1 MNNTIKNLIG
11 WVILGVI
18 AIVAIAEV
26 WVIGNAI
33 YRHATEPKKEVAT
46 VDYSDSALLIWAYW
60 LMSQNNMN
68 NWSIS
73 K

>member
-1 MNNTIKNLIG
+1 MNNTIKNLVG
-11 WVILGVI
+11 WFILGVI
-18 AIVAIAEV
+18 AIVAITEV

-33 YRHATEPKKEVAT
+33 YHHATEHKKEVAA
-46 VDYSDSALLIWAYW
+46 VDYSDSALLIGSYW
-60 LMSQNNMN
+60 IINQNNMN